1 MQFPPGGGE
10 GGNILKW
17 GWNNMVSLLIPFTKL
32 PQGPDQ
38 MNFIPWLTSIFL
50 GWAEEKR
57 GINPS

>member
-1 MQFPPGGGE
+1 
-10 GGNILKW
+10 
-17 GWNNMVSLLIPFTKL
+17 MVSLLIPFTKL